1 MMFTHAKAYIAWAV
15 LAAGSLA
22 GGAKGAQTSAD
33 TGEALPNY
41 RPLLPQV
48 SARTPKI
55 DPAKGYLVTPLKPHI
70 YMITDGGYE
79 SAFVTTGKGVVLFDA
94 PPSFAKHIPEAVS
107 ATTNEPVVELVYTHA
122 HVDHIGGAG
131 LLLAA
136 YPGLKIMCEEGTA
149 EFLRDMK
156 DTRRPLPTETFKDHA
171 TLSVGTM
178 QAEMQVHH
186 WHSNDGDLLIRFP
199 ADKVVIA
206 VDALSS
212 GAVPFMNLDLTMN
225 MHAYLKIFDEL
236 MALDFDLMVPGHHS
250 LPATHED
257 VRLTRDYVND
267 IYNTVARILVED
279 HSALYRTAVAKYG
292 AENSFAIGRVLIED
306 EEGQC
311 AREIVGRWK
320 SKLDDVDVEAPS
332 HCHTALVYA
341 QWDVGVH

>member
-1 MMFTHAKAYIAWAV
+1 MLLHIKAYIACVAV
-15 LAAGSLA
+15 AIGLLAAGTT
-22 GGAKGAQTSAD
+22 GAQSQAD

-94 PPSFAKHIPEAVS
+94 PPSFAKHIPEAVAAS
-107 ATTNEPVVELVYTHA
+107 TKEPVVELVYTHA
-122 HVDHIGGAG
+122 HIDHIGGAG
-131 LLLAA
+131 MLLAA
-136 YPGLKIMCEEGTA
+136 YPGMKILCEEGTA
-149 EFLRDMK
+149 EFLREVK
-156 DTRRPLPTETFKDHA
+156 DTRRPLPTQTFKDHMM
-171 TLSVGTM
+171 LSLGTM
-178 QAEMQVHH
+178 QAQMSVHH
-186 WHSNDGDLLIRFP
+186 WHSDDGDLLIRFP
-199 ADKVVIA
+199 AEKVVIA
-206 VDALSS
+206 IDALSS

-236 MALDFDLMVPGHHS
+236 MGMDFDVMVPGHHS
-250 LPATHED
+250 LPATHDD

-267 IYNTVARILVED
+267 VFHTVSRILVED
-279 HSALYRTAVAKYG
+279 HSALQRAAVAKYG
-292 AENSFAIGRVLIED
+292 AENSFAVGRVLIEA
-306 EEGQC
+306 EEGEC

-320 SKLDDVDVEAPS
+320 DKLDDVDVEAPS